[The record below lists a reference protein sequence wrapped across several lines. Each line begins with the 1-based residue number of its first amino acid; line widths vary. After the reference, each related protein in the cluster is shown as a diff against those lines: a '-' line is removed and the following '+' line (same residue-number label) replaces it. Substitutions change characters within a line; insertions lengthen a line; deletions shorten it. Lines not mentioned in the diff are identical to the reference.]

1 MKCKPAPPCPPPPAP
16 LARLWSPQTLR
27 KKGFNGCNSP
37 EPDGDDSIDQSP
49 LTEDKYRKTDDLDSL
64 FKRYG
69 VSTTTPPPP
78 ALTCAL
84 LLLLSSVSL
93 FHFLSP
99 LLHFLLF
106 SSSSPFSSYPCSS
119 CSSSVVDLKAL
130 NKKEHRD
137 SESPEPEE
145 PFSLTPRTEEK
156 YKKIDEEFDKMMQN
170 YRLSVS
176 TAPRPSPNTAPCWP
190 RCFLATH
197 RASPS
202 HRPLSLSLH
211 ALSPL
216 LNPHL
221 RHPAHHN
228 LLASH

>member
-16 LARLWSPQTLR
+16 LAPLWPPQTLR

-106 SSSSPFSSYPCSS
+106 P
-119 CSSSVVDLKAL
+119 LL
-130 NKKEHRD
+130 
-137 SESPEPEE
+137 
-145 PFSLTPRTEEK
+145 L
-156 YKKIDEEFDKMMQN
+156 
-170 YRLSVS
+170 
-176 TAPRPSPNTAPCWP
+176 
-190 RCFLATH
+190 
-197 RASPS
+197 
-202 HRPLSLSLH
+202 LSLLR
-211 ALSPL
+211 L
-216 LNPHL
+216 L
-221 RHPAHHN
+221 
-228 LLASH
+228 LLLCG